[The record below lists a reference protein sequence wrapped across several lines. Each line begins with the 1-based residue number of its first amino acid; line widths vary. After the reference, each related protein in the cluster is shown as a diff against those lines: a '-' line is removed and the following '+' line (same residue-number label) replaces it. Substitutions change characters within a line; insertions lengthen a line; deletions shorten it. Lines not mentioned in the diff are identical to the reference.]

1 MVSDKVFTTDGT
13 QKIFSSD
20 FDVISED
27 HLRVFLDGTVVSR
40 DDYDLINNA
49 AVFHVAPAASQTL
62 TLQVGTTP
70 ADILTSPTDA
80 GIVAANIA
88 DIQSLADIAGDISTV
103 ENISSDVETVADLST
118 NVTTVATNISS
129 VNTVASNINE
139 VITVANDLTEA
150 ISEVETVALD
160 LQEATSE
167 IEVVANDIANVNNVG
182 TNITDVNTVAT
193 NIANVNTTATN
204 IADVNI
210 VADDIANVNTT
221 ASDIAN
227 VNTVATDIANV
238 NTTATNIADVNT
250 VADNIADVNTVEDSI
265 TNVNT
270 VATDIANVNTT
281 ATNIADVNTLVANI
295 ADINTVEDSIA
306 NVDAVGTDIANVN
319 IVATDIANVNAVAN
333 NETNVNT
340 VATDIANVNTVAT
353 NINDINTVAD
363 DLNEVISEI
372 ETVANDLNES
382 LSEIET
388 VAASITNV
396 DAVGTNISNV
406 NTVATD
412 IANVNTTATDIT
424 NVNTVAA
431 SITNVDAVGTNISNV
446 NTVATNISDVNDA
459 YTNATNAAASAAAAA
474 TSETN
479 AATSATAASQS
490 ATSAAT
496 SASNALTS
504 QNAAQTYASNALT
517 SANNASTSATNAAT
531 SETNAAASESNAS
544 ASATAAAASAA
555 NAALAYDQ
563 FDDRYLGSKS
573 ADPAVD
579 NDGNALVVGA
589 LYFNTTD
596 GVMKVYTSSGWV
608 SASSSLAVTFNRFMF
623 TATSGQTAFTGS
635 DDNGET
641 LTLAPDYVMV
651 TLNGI
656 QLEYGSSADFTA
668 TSSTIT
674 LTSGA
679 TAGDELNVYAF
690 SPFEVADVYT
700 RTQADAYFVSTT
712 GNVSLTN
719 KTIDD
724 ISNDIGADHVHLKV
738 RNETGS
744 TINAGV
750 TLKVT
755 GWAVGHNCITVAPC
769 STTGDVAIGMT
780 YAALPTNT
788 NAAVTNTGVIADIN
802 TSSYSVG
809 DILYTTGNG
818 TLTTTK
824 PTNGDYQTIGYV
836 LRSHSSEGVIFVEFT
851 EPNGISLPDQ
861 TGHNGQFLQTDG
873 TTADWA
879 TVNSDLV
886 SDTSPQL
893 GGNLD
898 TNGNDITFGD
908 NDKAIFGAGSD
919 LQIYHDGSTSYIDDA
934 GTGDLNIRSS
944 NDLWLSSIDNEKLAR
959 FAHNGAVTLYYDNA
973 SKLATTSTGIDVTGT
988 VTADGLDMEDN
999 HYIKLGTSDDL
1010 QIFHDGSNSY
1020 IIDNGTG
1027 NLIVRGV
1034 NLDFQ
1039 STSGEDY
1046 INCTNN
1052 GGVTLRYDNSGK
1064 LNTTSTGINVGGT
1077 ITADGLDMDD
1087 NHRIKLGTSDD
1098 LQIYHDGSNSRIV
1111 DSGTG
1116 NLIVQAD
1123 EMTIVNA
1130 ANNETKADF
1139 ISNGRVGLYYNNSQ
1153 KLATTNTGVSVT
1165 GTVSATSFSG
1175 DGSNLTGLAA
1185 GAQDGIFWE
1194 NDQAVTSNYTI
1205 TTNKNAGTF
1214 GPITINSGVTV
1225 TVPSGSVW
1233 TIV

>member
-20 FDVISED
+20 FSVISED

-49 AVFHVAPAASQTL
+49 AVFFTAPTSGQAL

-70 ADILTSPTDA
+70 GDILSAPTDA
-80 GIVAANIA
+80 GIVAANITDVNDVANSITDVNEVQDNIA
-88 DIQSLADIAGDISTV
+88 DV
-103 ENISSDVETVADLST
+103 NTVAANITDVNTVAGIDADVTTVATNDT

-129 VNTVASNINE
+129 VNTVATNIND

-150 ISEVETVALD
+150 ISEVETVADD
-160 LQEATSE
+160 LNEAVSE
-167 IEVVANDIANVNNVG
+167 IDTVANNITDVQTVGTNIADVNTVADDITNVNTTATDIANVN
-182 TNITDVNTVAT
+182 TTAT

-204 IADVNI
+204 IADVN
-210 VADDIANVNTT
+210 
-221 ASDIAN
+221 
-227 VNTVATDIANV
+227 TVAT
-238 NTTATNIADVNT
+238 NIG
-250 VADNIADVNTVEDSI
+250 DVNTVEDSI

-281 ATNIADVNTLVANI
+281 ATNITDVNTVATNI
-295 ADINTVEDSIA
+295 ADINTVEDSIT
-306 NVDAVGTDIANVN
+306 NVDT
-319 IVATDIANVNAVAN
+319 VATDI
-333 NETNVNT
+333 TNVNT
-340 VATDIANVNTVAT
+340 VATDITNVNTTATNITDVNTVATDIANINTVAT
-353 NINDINTVAD
+353 NITDVNTVAD

-372 ETVANDLNES
+372 ETVANDLNEQ

-396 DAVGTNISNV
+396 DTVGTNISDVNTVATDISNV
-406 NTVATD
+406 NTTATD
-412 IANVNTTATDIT
+412 IANVNTVATDIT
-424 NVNTVAA
+424 NVNTVATD
-431 SITNVDAVGTNISNV
+431 ITNV

-474 TSETN
+474 TSESNAATSETNAAASETAAAASETAAATSETN
-479 AATSATAASQS
+479 AATSEAN
-490 ATSAAT
+490 AAT
-496 SASNALTS
+496 SE
-504 QNAAQTYASNALT
+504 
-517 SANNASTSATNAAT
+517 TNAAT
-531 SETNAAASESNAS
+531 SETNAAASESSAS

-608 SASSSLAVTFNRFMF
+608 NASSSLAVTFSRFMF
-623 TATSGQTAFTGS
+623 TATAGQTVFTGT
-635 DDNGET
+635 DDNSET
-641 LTLAPDYVMV
+641 LTVAPDYVMV

-755 GWAVGHNCITVAPC
+755 GWAVGHDCITVAPC

-802 TSSYSVG
+802 TSTYSVG
-809 DILYTTGNG
+809 NILYTTGNG

-879 TVNSDLV
+879 TVNTDLV
-886 SDTSPQL
+886 SDTTPQL

-898 TNGNDITFGD
+898 ANGFTIDGRNVATDGTKLDGIESGATADQTKADIDALGINAATLDSIDSTSFLRSDTADTKTSGNLTFNDNVQAVFGTH
-908 NDKAIFGAGSD
+908 SD
-919 LQIYHDGSTSYIDDA
+919 LQIYHNGTHSILNEA
-934 GTGDLNIRSS
+934 GTGDLIIYTNGANFQVDSS
-944 NDLWLSSIDNEKLAR
+944 AGENMLNATP
-959 FAHNGAVTLYYDNA
+959 NGAVHLYYDN
-973 SKLATTSTGIDVTGT
+973 SKKLETTS
-988 VTADGLDMEDN
+988 
-999 HYIKLGTSDDL
+999 
-1010 QIFHDGSNSY
+1010 
-1020 IIDNGTG
+1020 
-1027 NLIVRGV
+1027 
-1034 NLDFQ
+1034 
-1039 STSGEDY
+1039 
-1046 INCTNN
+1046 
-1052 GGVTLRYDNSGK
+1052 
-1064 LNTTSTGINVGGT
+1064 
-1077 ITADGLDMDD
+1077 
-1087 NHRIKLGTSDD
+1087 
-1098 LQIYHDGSNSRIV
+1098 
-1111 DSGTG
+1111 
-1116 NLIVQAD
+1116 
-1123 EMTIVNA
+1123 
-1130 ANNETKADF
+1130 
-1139 ISNGRVGLYYNNSQ
+1139 
-1153 KLATTNTGVSVT
+1153 TGVSVT
-1165 GTVSATSFSG
+1165 GDLSV
-1175 DGSNLTGLAA
+1175 
-1185 GAQDGIFWE
+1185 
-1194 NDQAVTSNYTI
+1194 
-1205 TTNKNAGTF
+1205 
-1214 GPITINSGVTV
+1214 
-1225 TVPSGSVW
+1225 SGSISGAGKVLQVVQKTKTNASTHNGSANTFAEYDSNFRLSITPTSASSKLLLTFSLSAAQNTGTIRFKIQRSTNGGSTW
-1233 TIV
+1233 TDADVLGDANASHGRGHFAFLLHSDTNQLTTTAFTLLDNPATTSTIIYRVLYGQDVSTTYYFNRSPNYYNNFLGCTISSTIIAQEIGA

>member
-27 HLRVFLDGTVVSR
+27 HIRVFLDGTVVSR

-49 AVFHVAPAASQTL
+49 AVFFTPPTSGQTL

-88 DIQSLADIAGDISTV
+88 DV
-103 ENISSDVETVADLST
+103 NTVAANIADVNDVQDSIADVNTVAGNIADVNTVAGIDADVTAVANNDT
-118 NVTTVATNISS
+118 NVTTVADNISS
-129 VNTVASNINE
+129 VNTVATNINE

-150 ISEVETVALD
+150 ISEVETVA
-160 LQEATSE
+160 
-167 IEVVANDIANVNNVG
+167 
-182 TNITDVNTVAT
+182 
-193 NIANVNTTATN
+193 
-204 IADVNI
+204 
-210 VADDIANVNTT
+210 
-221 ASDIAN
+221 
-227 VNTVATDIANV
+227 
-238 NTTATNIADVNT
+238 
-250 VADNIADVNTVEDSI
+250 
-265 TNVNT
+265 
-270 VATDIANVNTT
+270 
-281 ATNIADVNTLVANI
+281 
-295 ADINTVEDSIA
+295 
-306 NVDAVGTDIANVN
+306 
-319 IVATDIANVNAVAN
+319 
-333 NETNVNT
+333 
-340 VATDIANVNTVAT
+340 
-353 NINDINTVAD
+353 D
-363 DLNEVISEI
+363 DLNEAV
-372 ETVANDLNES
+372 
-382 LSEIET
+382 SEIET
-388 VAASITNV
+388 VAANITNV
-396 DAVGTNISNV
+396 DLVGTDISNV

-424 NVNTVAA
+424 NVNTVATD
-431 SITNVDAVGTNISNV
+431 ITNVNTVATDITNV

-474 TSETN
+474 TSAT
-479 AATSATAASQS
+479 AASQSATSASQS

-517 SANNASTSATNAAT
+517 SANNASTSETNAAT
-531 SETNAAASESNAS
+531 SETNAAASEANAS

-596 GVMKVYTSSGWV
+596 GVMKVYTASGWV
-608 SASSSLAVTFNRFMF
+608 NASSSLAVTFDRFMF
-623 TATSGQTAFTGS
+623 TATSGQTAFTGT

-656 QLEYGSSADFTA
+656 TLEYGADFTA

-679 TAGDELNVYAF
+679 TVGDELNVYAF

-700 RTQADAYFVSTT
+700 RAQADANFVSPT
-712 GNVSLTN
+712 GNVTLTN

-769 STTGDVAIGMT
+769 STAGDVAIGMT
-780 YAALPTNT
+780 YAAIPNNT

-824 PTNGDYQTIGYV
+824 PTNGDYQTIGYA

-861 TGHNGQFLQTDG
+861 TGHAGQYLTTDG
-873 TTADWA
+873 TTADW
-879 TVNSDLV
+879 
-886 SDTSPQL
+886 DTI
-893 GGNLD
+893 D
-898 TNGNDITFGD
+898 T
-908 NDKAIFGAGSD
+908 
-919 LQIYHDGSTSYIDDA
+919 DA
-934 GTGDLNIRSS
+934 
-944 NDLWLSSIDNEKLAR
+944 
-959 FAHNGAVTLYYDNA
+959 
-973 SKLATTSTGIDVTGT
+973 
-988 VTADGLDMEDN
+988 
-999 HYIKLGTSDDL
+999 
-1010 QIFHDGSNSY
+1010 
-1020 IIDNGTG
+1020 
-1027 NLIVRGV
+1027 
-1034 NLDFQ
+1034 
-1039 STSGEDY
+1039 
-1046 INCTNN
+1046 
-1052 GGVTLRYDNSGK
+1052 
-1064 LNTTSTGINVGGT
+1064 NTT
-1077 ITADGLDMDD
+1077 
-1087 NHRIKLGTSDD
+1087 
-1098 LQIYHDGSNSRIV
+1098 
-1111 DSGTG
+1111 
-1116 NLIVQAD
+1116 
-1123 EMTIVNA
+1123 
-1130 ANNETKADF
+1130 TK
-1139 ISNGRVGLYYNNSQ
+1139 GLYEH
-1153 KLATTNTGVSVT
+1153 AHTI
-1165 GTVSATSFSG
+1165 SA
-1175 DGSNLTGLAA
+1175 
-1185 GAQDGIFWE
+1185 
-1194 NDQAVTSNYTI
+1194 NYTI
-1205 TTNKNAGTF
+1205 TSGNNAMSA
-1214 GPITINSGVTV
+1214 GPVTVDTGYSV